1 VSGRRILENSL
12 AIKNLVQDRL
22 ERKIRQEHWLALVVR
37 EHRGPDLDKRRNI
50 FERSSALSEPGKD
63 KERKRTEVL
72 GQTGSSSREVS
83 EACGTAKFLRPTA
96 KSFTSGLSEKLHV
109 LGQKAG
115 LPPRELPAST
125 QGLVQKIRLRL
136 ILPQRLWVDIRSE
149 DHYRQD
155 LVGSFLAKLE
165 RRRHPFP
172 LQVDLWI

>member
-1 VSGRRILENSL
+1 MSGRRILENSL

-83 EACGTAKFLRPTA
+83 EAWGTAKFLRPTA
-96 KSFTSGLSEKLHV
+96 KSFRALRETPCSRPEGRPSSPGASREY
-109 LGQKAG
+109 
-115 LPPRELPAST
+115 PRPSAEN
-125 QGLVQKIRLRL
+125 
-136 ILPQRLWVDIRSE
+136 
-149 DHYRQD
+149 
-155 LVGSFLAKLE
+155 
-165 RRRHPFP
+165 
-172 LQVDLWI
+172 